1 MATKKFQKSSE
12 FFSCTVC
19 DFNASR
25 QSQYERHLL
34 TRKHILATNSNKKVP
49 KNAEEPL
56 SCHCGKSY
64 KDRTGLWRHKKK
76 CNQLQVVNDND
87 MLKSLKIIQ
96 EQQNELLEQIQT
108 QQAELKWKDVS
119 MEEMIDKMSIT
130 SITNNNTNNFNI
142 NVFLNE
148 RCKNA
153 INLSEFIERIEVS
166 HDDLENNAQL
176 GFVKGITKIFMDNLK
191 KLTIHERPIHCTDVK
206 RDTIYIKDQNN
217 WERDRS
223 SEMLSDAIQEV
234 SRKSLKSLIEWK
246 QNNPEY
252 DNMDSYF
259 SKKCIVIQLNSSAI
273 TKKDSHYP
281 KIIHNIAKENVII
294 K

>member
-119 MEEMIDKMSIT
+119 ME
-130 SITNNNTNNFNI
+130 
-142 NVFLNE
+142 
-148 RCKNA
+148 
-153 INLSEFIERIEVS
+153 EFIERIEVS

>member
-12 FFSCTVC
+12 FFSCKVC

-76 CNQLQVVNDND
+76 CNQIQVVNEND

-206 RDTIYIKDQNN
+206 RDTLYIKDQNN

-252 DNMDSYF
+252 GNMDSYF